1 MHFKPSTWHACLW
14 KIVFPLLDNV
24 KVGSAKSNDQGAK
37 KDYIPIVVHHSRNTA
52 EKQWDETRVLSFSG
66 AAKVFHEYFG
76 VLMTLDGFKR
86 AWLLLLEF
94 FEEFS
99 LNCGQEVIVA
109 SIERYKK

>member
-1 MHFKPSTWHACLW
+1 M
-14 KIVFPLLDNV
+14 
-24 KVGSAKSNDQGAK
+24 
-37 KDYIPIVVHHSRNTA
+37 
-52 EKQWDETRVLSFSG
+52 LSFSG

-109 SIERYKK
+109 SIDRFVPFSSHDIYDES